1 MIILN
6 KISSLLLIGLARGY
20 QLLIS
25 PVLPQT
31 CRFDPTCSGYAI
43 EAVQVH
49 GAALAHACSDLTAGV
64 VELIE
69 VRAFPRRLC
78 RIACMQTNATTTVH
92 MQLRTVGFVTSFW
105 P

>member
-6 KISSLLLIGLARGY
+6 KISRLLLIGLARGY

-31 CRFDPTCSGYAI
+31 CRFDPTCSRYTI

-49 GAALAHACSDLTAGV
+49 GAARGGWLA
-64 VELIE
+64 
-69 VRAFPRRLC
+69 VR
-78 RIACMQTNATTTVH
+78 RIARCHPWGGNSGYDPVPEGDRQ
-92 MQLRTVGFVTSFW
+92 
-105 P
+105 

>member
-43 EAVQVH
+43 EAVQIH
-49 GAALAHACSDLTAGV
+49 GAARGGWLA
-64 VELIE
+64 
-69 VRAFPRRLC
+69 VR
-78 RIACMQTNATTTVH
+78 RIARCHPWGGSGGYDPVPEGDRQ
-92 MQLRTVGFVTSFW
+92 
-105 P
+105 